1 MLPIPA
7 RWRAPWR
14 WPSAMAPRSAPHI
27 SYPDLMG
34 FGRRRMELSESE
46 VYEISV
52 YQIGALLGFCRAE
65 GVPPNHVKP
74 TANSI

>member
-1 MLPIPA
+1 
-7 RWRAPWR
+7 
-14 WPSAMAPRSAPHI
+14 
-27 SYPDLMG
+27 MG
-34 FGRRRMELSESE
+34 FGRRRMELSEAE
-46 VYEISV
+46 VYDVSV